1 MFLASEKVLYLFEVR
16 FSNKAEKSLKDCN
29 EKLKDRLKEFFLK
42 LQEAPVSAKEYDLK
56 KISGAEDTYR
66 IRLSSYRVTYT
77 VFWEEKIIRV
87 LFVELRNESTYK
99 NM

>member
-1 MFLASEKVLYLFEVR
+1 MLFLFEVR
-16 FSNKAEKSLKDCN
+16 FSNKAEKALNSCD
-29 EKLKDRLKEFFLK
+29 EKLRNRLKELFLK
-42 LQEAPVSAKEYDLK
+42 LQGAPIPAREYDLK
-56 KISGAEDTYR
+56 KISGADDTYR

-87 LFVELRNESTYK
+87 LFVELRDESTYK

>member
-1 MFLASEKVLYLFEVR
+1 MLFLFEIR
-16 FSNKAEKSLKDCN
+16 FSNKVDKSLKDCN
-29 EKLKDRLKEFFLK
+29 EKLKSRLKELFFK
-42 LQEAPVSAKEYDLK
+42 LQEAPVPAKEYDLK
-56 KISGAEDTYR
+56 KISGVDDTYR

-87 LFVELRNESTYK
+87 LFVELRDGSTYK